1 MVGEMT
7 ETRGQ
12 KNSVSHLHTGHR
24 ERLRHKVMTSGTA
37 SLYDY
42 EVIEMLLHFCIPR
55 KDTKVLA
62 KTLLA
67 KHKTVQRLIYSEPE
81 DLLEIP
87 GIGENV
93 VVFFKLLQRLTG
105 EMLREELLS
114 NNVLSS
120 WQTVVH
126 YCRNEIGFERGEK
139 IAVLY
144 LDSRNRLIASDIL
157 AEGTVNKV
165 NIYTREVVREAVLK
179 KAVAIILVHNHPSGD
194 TTPSKQDIEMTRTIR
209 DALRNVDIILHD
221 HLIISPNSC
230 SSFKTMGLI

>member
-1 MVGEMT
+1 MVGKMT
-7 ETRGQ
+7 EPQGPQNTRPDLR
-12 KNSVSHLHTGHR
+12 SGHR
-24 ERLRHKVMTSGTA
+24 ERLRQKVLTNGTA

-55 KDTKVLA
+55 KDTKTLA

-67 KHKTVQRLIYSEPE
+67 RYKTVQQLIYSDPE

-93 VVFFKLLQRLTG
+93 VVFFQLLQRLTG
-105 EMLREELLS
+105 EMLLEELQDS
-114 NNVLSS
+114 NVLSS
-120 WQTVVH
+120 WQAVVQ

-144 LDSRNRLIASDIL
+144 LDSRNRLISSDIL
-157 AEGTVNKV
+157 AEGTVNRV

-179 KAVAIILVHNHPSGD
+179 KAVSIILVHNHPSGD
-194 TTPSKQDIEMTRTIR
+194 TTPSKQDIEMTRRIR
-209 DALRNVDIILHD
+209 DALKNVDIILHD
-221 HLIISPNSC
+221 HLIISPSSC